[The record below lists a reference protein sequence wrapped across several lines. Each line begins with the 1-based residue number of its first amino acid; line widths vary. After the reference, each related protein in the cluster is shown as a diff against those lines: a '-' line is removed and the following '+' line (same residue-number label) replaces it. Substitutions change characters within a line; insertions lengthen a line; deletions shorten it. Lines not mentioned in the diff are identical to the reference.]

1 MYCTDVIATINENVI
16 DIRYKHGDESNYEQI
31 IIQKTT
37 RYN

>member
-16 DIRYKHGDESNYEQI
+16 DMHYEHGDESNFEQSI
-31 IIQKTT
+31 IRKTT